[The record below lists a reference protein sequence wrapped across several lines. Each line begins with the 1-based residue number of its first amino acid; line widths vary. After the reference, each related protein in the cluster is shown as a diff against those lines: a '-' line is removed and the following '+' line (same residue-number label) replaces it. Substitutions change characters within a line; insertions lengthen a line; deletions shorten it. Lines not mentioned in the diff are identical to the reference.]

1 MCGFA
6 AHQKRILFHGG
17 QVHDIRILT
26 VIKSDNRI
34 IPRREL
40 VIPFQSHN
48 QRNRNG
54 VGLTTDCI
62 RELIKRQQRGQ
73 GTVGVA
79 TIARHFKHLPV
90 QVVACL
96 SGLTS
101 MDETLTTSIDRG
113 IKRIGGARADVH
125 DVFVTEIDEMLRSN
139 HHALVVVNAY
149 GGIEIFTSRRIDTN
163 DRHTNALELLN
174 FTRIDGE
181 GSDEYCIH
189 IATYRQSGEEPFAV
203 LSGIDMLEQ

>member
-1 MCGFA
+1 MRLW

-17 QVHDIRILT
+17 QVDDIRIPT

-40 VIPFQSHN
+40 AIPFQSHN

-73 GTVGVA
+73 GFVGVA

-90 QVVACL
+90 R
-96 SGLTS
+96 SGLS
-101 MDETLTTSIDRG
+101 Q
-113 IKRIGGARADVH
+113 
-125 DVFVTEIDEMLRSN
+125 RSDK
-139 HHALVVVNAY
+139 H
-149 GGIEIFTSRRIDTN
+149 G
-163 DRHTNALELLN
+163 
-174 FTRIDGE
+174 
-181 GSDEYCIH
+181 
-189 IATYRQSGEEPFAV
+189 
-203 LSGIDMLEQ
+203 